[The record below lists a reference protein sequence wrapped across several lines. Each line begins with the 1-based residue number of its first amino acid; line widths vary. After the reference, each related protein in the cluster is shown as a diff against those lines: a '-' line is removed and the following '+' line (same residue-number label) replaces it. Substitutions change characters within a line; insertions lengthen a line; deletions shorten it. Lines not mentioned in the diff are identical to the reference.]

1 MLEDGYTLKDRVC
14 IVGIGETEYTK
25 RGQITRPEFQLA
37 LEAILHACEDA
48 GLDPKEIDGFAS
60 YSGDRNEPTAL
71 ATALGVK
78 EFGFSNMFWG
88 GGGGGGAGAV
98 GNAAAAINSGL
109 ANYVVAYRALA
120 QGQFGRFG
128 QARAAGRI
136 PGAMAHGAAFGL
148 MTPAQMFGMQ
158 TRRHMIEYGT
168 KQEHLANISL
178 ASYKHAQR
186 NPRAVM
192 YGRPLTME
200 DYMNSRMI
208 ADPFHLY
215 DCCLE
220 TDGAAAAILTTP
232 ERAKAL
238 KKRPIYLMAA
248 AQGSGH
254 RQGAS
259 GHNKPEYASAN
270 FGEVAKRLYATAGIT
285 PKDIDVAQVY
295 ENFTG
300 MVIMS
305 IEDHGFCKKGEGG
318 PFTENGNVEWPDG
331 GLPINTSG
339 GNLAE
344 AYCHGFE
351 LINETVRQLRGD
363 STCQVKDAEIGLVAS
378 GPGVSPVSD
387 LILRR

>member
-1 MLEDGYTLKDRVC
+1 MNDGYTLKDKVC

-25 RGQITRPEFQLA
+25 RGQITRSEFQLA

-60 YSGDRNEPTAL
+60 YSQDRNEPTAI
-71 ATALGVK
+71 ATALGLK
-78 EFGFSNMFWG
+78 QFNFSNMFWG
-88 GGGGGGAGAV
+88 GGGGGGSGAV
-98 GNAAAAINSGL
+98 GNAAAAINAGF

-136 PGAMAHGAAFGL
+136 PGAMGHGAPFGL
-148 MTPAQMFGMQ
+148 MTPAQMFAMQ
-158 TRRHMIEYGT
+158 TRRHMHEYGT
-168 KQEHLANISL
+168 KQEHLAAIAL

-192 YGRPLTME
+192 HGRPLDME
-200 DYMNSRMI
+200 TYMNSRII
-208 ADPFHLY
+208 ADPFHLF

-220 TDGAAAAILTTP
+220 TDGAAAVILTTP

-238 KKRPIYLMAA
+238 KKQPVYIMGA
-248 AQGSGH
+248 AQGGGF
-254 RQGAS
+254 RQGA
-259 GHNKPEYASAN
+259 GAHNKADYASAN
-270 FGEVAKRLYATAGIT
+270 FGTVAPRLYGMAGIT
-285 PKDIDVAQVY
+285 PKDVDVAQIY

-318 PFTENGNVEWPDG
+318 PFVADGNVEWPNG
-331 GLPINTSG
+331 SLPINTSG

-351 LINETVRQLRGD
+351 LITEAVRQLRGD
-363 STCQVKDAEIGLVAS
+363 STCQVENAEIALVAS